1 MTFSASSPHTTL
13 TRSSLHEYLNFIL
26 IMLRSRVL
34 LRRLKSTYVRGG
46 LGNQSYT
53 PPIDEINN
61 VVNVMDS
68 DCRKVGDRLEFKV
81 CNLCDKDNKDKA
93 DNLWKLWLNADGSYH
108 CFRCAEHGSF
118 NRLKQI
124 IGISKNN
131 NNISNSNNNSVNNSY
146 NNKSSYNISTNLN
159 YNNNKKNNH
168 NYHNKNY
175 NYNNNDND
183 NMMMNIVNSSSFNQN
198 NNNNNSI
205 RYQSNVNVS
214 KKKLPDQKDAYLR
227 TKSLDLT
234 AEQDPT
240 GYAERVRNYL
250 TDTRGLDLFTCKRF
264 GVGFGL
270 QQWPND
276 QGTWEDE
283 LCVTFP
289 WMTADNTNS
298 SNNNSSNNNSSNNN
312 SSDTNSSS
320 DNRSNKKLKTTVE
333 VSPTKPILDADS
345 IHEKTKNDSTTSSNT
360 TTTTTA
366 TTTTKPI
373 SWSIKRVKYRSM
385 EGKGKQR
392 LHPKGGQW
400 GLFGMHTVRENTKAI
415 VLTEGEFDCLA
426 VAQAISWGV
435 SQQNKLKKQKK
446 FQLEQDKKNEKK
458 EKFKQR
464 HKNATLINDT
474 KSDINT
480 NVDGDDRF
488 DMEEILNAVDLEHLK
503 VVSLPN
509 GCNSLPPDVL
519 PLLERFEKI
528 YLWMDNDEAGQAAV
542 QKFSMK
548 LGKHRV
554 HCIRQSHAHVGVGVG
569 VGGNEKEEVNVPFK
583 DANDLLRNARKINSS
598 STTTS
603 TTTTDNDGIGEYAIL
618 KMLATAK
625 GPSHEKV
632 QSWVDLKDSVLQYL
646 SQPPGASR
654 ADGTPT
660 PSLPTLTKIVKGFR
674 RGELVIFTGP
684 TGGGKTTLLSQ
695 LSIDWAQ
702 QQMPTL
708 WGSFEIRNERLL
720 HKMLVQSHKHGEIR
734 GLNPTQLEEIANNF
748 GKLPLQFMNFH
759 GSSDL
764 DQVLEAMRFAVYKHD
779 IEHIIIDNLQ
789 FMMPRLNG
797 GNNGNNNGVR
807 MLANGFERFDMQD
820 IAIDRFRQFASE
832 QDVNVTLVI
841 HPRKEDDKIPLGLSS
856 IFGTAKAT
864 QEADVV
870 LILQRVQ
877 GQTYLEVK
885 KNRYDGCTGKIDM
898 DFSTMTNCFFENPPA
913 AGVGIGGK

>member
-1 MTFSASSPHTTL
+1 
-13 TRSSLHEYLNFIL
+13 
-26 IMLRSRVL
+26 MLRSQAI

-46 LGNQSYT
+46 IGHQSYT
-53 PPIDEINN
+53 PPIHEINN
-61 VVNVMDS
+61 VVDVMDT

-81 CNLCDKDNKDKA
+81 CNLCDKDNKEKA
-93 DNLWKLWLNADGSYH
+93 DNLWKLWLNSDGSYH
-108 CFRCAEHGSF
+108 CFRCAEHGTF

-131 NNISNSNNNSVNNSY
+131 NNNNNDHTNGYNNHNNKFSKIMSTNSNYNKNNYNNNNNGSNSNGNNYNSNSNNN
-146 NNKSSYNISTNLN
+146 
-159 YNNNKKNNH
+159 
-168 NYHNKNY
+168 
-175 NYNNNDND
+175 
-183 NMMMNIVNSSSFNQN
+183 MMNVISSSSFNQDNYNSNNDDN
-198 NNNNNSI
+198 NNYSNNRRNSNSNSN
-205 RYQSNVNVS
+205 RYQSNNS
-214 KKKLPDQKDAYLR
+214 KSKVPDQKEAYLR

-250 TDTRGLDLFTCKRF
+250 TNTRGLDLFTCKRY

-276 QGTWEDE
+276 QGVWEDE
-283 LCVTFP
+283 LCVSFP
-289 WMTADNTNS
+289 WMTPDNHMHLNTNINAGTKTRANTYSSKNNDIVNYSDISIS
-298 SNNNSSNNNSSNNN
+298 SNGQSKNKNINETHNQLKPVIKSS
-312 SSDTNSSS
+312 TN
-320 DNRSNKKLKTTVE
+320 D
-333 VSPTKPILDADS
+333 PDIA
-345 IHEKTKNDSTTSSNT
+345 TTSNT
-360 TTTTTA
+360 VTSTTA
-366 TTTTKPI
+366 TTATTKPT
-373 SWSIKRVKYRSM
+373 SWSVKRVKYRSM

-392 LHPKGGQW
+392 LQPKGGQW

-426 VAQAISWGV
+426 VAQAVSWGV
-435 SQQNKLKKQKK
+435 SRQNELNKQKEMQEK
-446 FQLEQDKKNEKK
+446 EDKKNEKK
-458 EKFKQR
+458 LKFKQR
-464 HKNATLINDT
+464 HKNVSLINDAER
-474 KSDINT
+474 SEINEHD
-480 NVDGDDRF
+480 NQF
-488 DMEEILNAVDLEHLK
+488 DMENIFATVDLEHLK

-554 HCIRQSHAHVGVGVG
+554 HCIRQSHVTVDANDG
-569 VGGNEKEEVNVPFK
+569 EEVDVTFK
-583 DANDLLRNARKINSS
+583 DANDLLRNARKVNSYS
-598 STTTS
+598 DENLNTSTSTSTSTSTKITTT
-603 TTTTDNDGIGEYAIL
+603 NNNGVGEYAIL
-618 KMLATAK
+618 KMLANAK
-625 GPSHEKV
+625 CPSHEKV
-632 QSWVDLKDSVLQYL
+632 QGWSDLKDSVLQYL

-734 GLNPTQLEEIANNF
+734 GLSSFQLEGIANDF

-789 FMMPRLNG
+789 FMMPRING
-797 GNNGNNNGVR
+797 GNSNGNGNGVR
-807 MLANGFERFDMQD
+807 MLSNGFERFDMQD

-885 KNRYDGCTGKIDM
+885 KNRYDGRTGRIDM
-898 DFSTMTNCFFENPPA
+898 DFSPMTNCFFEKTPT
-913 AGVGIGGK
+913 AGH